1 MYKNLKVDKEK
12 CIHCGKCINDCI
24 AKCLVMDEEEN
35 IPCWS
40 ANGESR
46 CIKCQHCFAVCPT
59 GALSIHDKKAENSEM
74 VDYNY
79 NSDEILRL
87 MKSRR
92 SYRKYKQENLD
103 EETMNKLKD
112 MLKWVPTG
120 VNNHRLHFSFVDD
133 MDAMNEFRDYVNTKL
148 VNFINKAPK
157 IFDGVKN
164 KFSRYTKAI
173 QRGEDVLFRNAPHMV
188 IVSTPLDAPC
198 KDVDPIIALSYFEL
212 YAQSLGVATLWC
224 GLAYSCFKMFP
235 EMCELLEIP
244 ENYKLGYVM
253 LFGPRDVDYTRTTQ
267 PDEVDIVSV
276 RPKLKDVSVM
286 QKIKRFIKNHLG

>member
-1 MYKNLKVDKEK
+1 MSKNLKIDREK
-12 CIHCGKCINDCI
+12 CIHCGKCAGDCI
-24 AKCLVMDEEEN
+24 AKCLVMDKEEN

-40 ANGESR
+40 EHGEER

-59 GALSIHDKKAENSEM
+59 GALSIHNKNSENSEM
-74 VDYNY
+74 VHYEY

-87 MKSRR
+87 IKSRR
-92 SYRKYKQENLD
+92 SYRKYKAENLD
-103 EETMNKLKD
+103 KETMQKLKD

-120 VNNHRLHFSFVDD
+120 VNNHRLHFSFIDD
-133 MDAMNEFRDYVNTKL
+133 ARVMYDFRDYVNNKL
-148 VNFINKAPK
+148 VRFIEKAPK
-157 IFDGVKN
+157 IFDGAKK

-173 QRGEDVLFRNAPHMV
+173 LRGEDVLFRNAPHMLV
-188 IVSTPLDAPC
+188 VSTPLDAPC

-224 GLAYSCFKMFP
+224 GLATSCFKMFP

-253 LFGPRDVDYTRTTQ
+253 LFGPRDVDYARTTQ
-267 PDEVDIVSV
+267 PDDMTMVTVK
-276 RPKLKDVSVM
+276 PKPKDFSII
-286 QKIKRFIKNHLG
+286 QRLRRFIWNHS